1 MRCGTAPD
9 GSCWCSAGALSCLE
23 GFTNVCR
30 GFPLSFR
37 PYCFVFVGLRGGTWG
52 VDLTAPQRLC
62 KQFLEPECASASQPH
77 SCHHFLR
84 ILQQCFFFLTRR
96 TKTSSESEGI
106 CPEASGTSFA
116 QPSCTYCFF
125 KVPPA
130 GDLVSSKHQCDH
142 AAEKGY
148 RLVLRKAVKE
158 KLA

>member
-1 MRCGTAPD
+1 MYDDWGWLAVAGRGTFWLQKLFAEALRRSERPMRCGTAPD

-62 KQFLEPECASASQPH
+62 KQFLEPECASASQPQ

-84 ILQQCFFFLTRR
+84 ILQQCFFFLLDVPRR
-96 TKTSSESEGI
+96 VQNRKGFVRKLREPRSRQL
-106 CPEASGTSFA
+106 PNLA
-116 QPSCTYCFF
+116 Q
-125 KVPPA
+125 
-130 GDLVSSKHQCDH
+130 
-142 AAEKGY
+142 
-148 RLVLRKAVKE
+148 
-158 KLA
+158 